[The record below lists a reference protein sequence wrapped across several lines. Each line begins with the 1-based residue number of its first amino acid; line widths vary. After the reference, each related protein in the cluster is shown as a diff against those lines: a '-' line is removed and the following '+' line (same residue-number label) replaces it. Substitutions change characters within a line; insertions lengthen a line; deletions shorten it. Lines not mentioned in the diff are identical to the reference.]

1 MKTAPYCSLVNS
13 KTNKFKHKEIAHE
26 EKFNKELVQIV
37 EYMNFVVGCLNLDIK
52 VIMKFLSP

>member
-1 MKTAPYCSLVNS
+1 MKTAPYCSLVSS

-37 EYMNFVVGCLNLDIK
+37 EYMNCVVG
-52 VIMKFLSP
+52 V